1 MSNPALPNNTPTSNN
16 LYQQTP
22 TLSQIQQKVRR
33 LTRSPSTAQLS
44 DNDLNNYIN
53 TFIEYDF
60 PEILRTFNLLTD
72 FSFYTNPG
80 QDTYNTDEASFG
92 GATNNPLYNFQ
103 NKYLTVN
110 PPVYIAGFGSRF
122 FTSPEAL
129 FGVYPK
135 INSIQLVGTGNG
147 TAGTFTGVVNANQS
161 IVPPTSNQYI
171 YLLQNNC
178 TFSAIGTPVTGEQ
191 EGMAMVDV
199 PLIDAATGFKLNIG
213 NLYDANSALY
223 NDPIN
228 GPRTIPPT
236 APISGNTINYLTGV
250 FSVTFPMNTVVG
262 TPINSQCV
270 PVNTALPQALMFYSN
285 TFTVRPVPDQ
295 AYRINFEVRQR
306 PIALLTS
313 GQAPELEEWWQYIA
327 YGAAMKIFQD
337 RMDVDSVAL
346 IAPEFRRQETFCL
359 RRTLVQNATQRATTI
374 YAEPNNNNGNNGSWG
389 NGSPGSW

>member
-1 MSNPALPNNTPTSNN
+1 MSNPTLPNNTGNVVGF
-16 LYQQTP
+16 QQAP
-22 TLSQIQQKVRR
+22 TLTQIQQKVRR
-33 LTRSPSTAQLS
+33 LTRSPSTAQLA
-44 DNDLNNYIN
+44 DADLNNYIN
-53 TFIEYDF
+53 TFLEYDL
-60 PEILRTFNLLTD
+60 PENVRLANLLTD

-92 GATNNPLYNFQ
+92 NATNNPLYNFQ
-103 NKYLTVN
+103 NKYQTNN
-110 PPVYIAGFGSRF
+110 PPVYIAGFGSRY
-122 FTSPEAL
+122 FTSPEL
-129 FGVYPK
+129 FYGIYPK

-147 TAGTFTGVVNANQS
+147 TPGTFTGVVNANQS

-178 TFSAIGTPVTGEQ
+178 TFSAIGQPAPTEQ
-191 EGMAMVDV
+191 IGMAMVDV
-199 PLIDAATGFKLNIG
+199 PLIDPATGFKLNIG
-213 NLYDANSALY
+213 NLYDANGALY

-236 APISGNTINYLTGV
+236 VVIPTNTINYLTGV
-250 FSVTFPMNTVVG
+250 FSVTFPINTLVG

-295 AYRINFEVRQR
+295 AYRVNFEVRQR
-306 PIALLTS
+306 PIALLS
-313 GQAPELEEWWQYIA
+313 AGQAPELEEWWQYIA

-337 RMDVDSVAL
+337 RMDIDSVQL
-346 IAPEFRRQETFCL
+346 IQPEYRRQETLCL

-374 YAEPNNNNGNNGSWG
+374 YADPNNNNGNNGSWG